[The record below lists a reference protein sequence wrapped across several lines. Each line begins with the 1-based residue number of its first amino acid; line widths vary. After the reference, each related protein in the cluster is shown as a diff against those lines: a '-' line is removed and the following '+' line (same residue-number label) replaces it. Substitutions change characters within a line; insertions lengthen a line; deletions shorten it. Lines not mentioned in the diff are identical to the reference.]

1 MTIQLITYRKNLKRV
16 RDYIY
21 GTIPFYFP
29 DEFKRLF
36 RMTSERAVIIIIIII
51 KVFIKNSLRKQTCD
65 NLQGNKKNKGKSI
78 LITIKKTSINK
89 N

>member
-1 MTIQLITYRKNLKRV
+1 MPKKEEKYHL
-16 RDYIY
+16 
-21 GTIPFYFP
+21 
-29 DEFKRLF
+29 
-36 RMTSERAVIIIIIII
+36 III

>member
-1 MTIQLITYRKNLKRV
+1 MRIQLITYRKNLKRV

-36 RMTSERAVIIIIIII
+36 RMTSERAVML
-51 KVFIKNSLRKQTCD
+51 KFHVAHRYFRSTH
-65 NLQGNKKNKGKSI
+65 
-78 LITIKKTSINK
+78 
-89 N
+89 